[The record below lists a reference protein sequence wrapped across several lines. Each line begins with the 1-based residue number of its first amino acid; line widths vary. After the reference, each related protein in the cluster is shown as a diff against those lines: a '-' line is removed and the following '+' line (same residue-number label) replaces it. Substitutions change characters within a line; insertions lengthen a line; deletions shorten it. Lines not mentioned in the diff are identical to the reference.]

1 MTLQIK
7 IDRNLLSLAMARVQG
22 TMAERNLAH
31 VGLNAKKG
39 RLYVAAA
46 DQALAVFNDFPCE
59 IQGEGVVFVPAKLF
73 SDLARELPEGMVLLE
88 KEPHNLKVSAGP
100 NKEFTMK
107 LPLIEEAQWRDSPT
121 VEYENTATVPVT
133 KLAYMIDQVGTC
145 IAVDS
150 PRNYGT
156 VAFMHR
162 PTTDKSSLRLV
173 GTDSFR
179 LSFCDIR
186 VDMPDAFL

>member
-1 MTLQIK
+1 
-7 IDRNLLSLAMARVQG
+7 
-22 TMAERNLAH
+22 
-31 VGLNAKKG
+31 
-39 RLYVAAA
+39 
-46 DQALAVFNDFPCE
+46 
-59 IQGEGVVFVPAKLF
+59 VVFVPAKLF
-73 SDLARELPEGMVLLE
+73 SDLARELPEGTVLLE

-133 KLAYMIDQVGTC
+133 KIAYMIDQVGTC

-162 PTTDKSSLRLV
+162 PTSDKSSLRLV

-186 VDMPDAFL
+186 VDMPDAFLKTGVSLTKRSHSGVTMIYKALIGLLFDFFKIAQWLKPQRFFG